1 MGDERPVQPGSAHRV
16 ESVAQRGDELETHL
30 RLVDLD
36 RVRVEG
42 DGHGIDAELMGALD
56 ARGDDLLV
64 SVVHAIEV
72 ADGDDTGLVARNV
85 RE

>member
-1 MGDERPVQPGSAHRV
+1 MGDERGVQASSGHRV
-16 ESVAQRGDELETHL
+16 EAVAQRGDELETYL

-36 RVRVEG
+36 GVRVEG
-42 DGHGIDAELMGALD
+42 DGHGVDAELMGALD

-72 ADGDDTGLVARNV
+72 ADGDDTGLVAGNV